1 MIVVALDTCFDA
13 CSVAVAD
20 LVADRLTLLAS
31 ERQLMSTGHAEA
43 IVPMLDRVMA
53 ASGRRPTTIAHVL
66 VTHGPGTFAGTR
78 VGVAVARALRTATQA
93 TTSSVSSLEAI
104 AGAVLLRPEL
114 GPEHPVAVVIDAR
127 RGQFYF
133 QIVSRANGALSPAML
148 VTAEEAANHLP
159 PEPVAVVGN
168 AGAMLVAAASRRD
181 VTVVADADPLPD
193 ARSMVATLT
202 RLPGASVR
210 LSPLYLREADT
221 TRPTATVTIGDRP
234 Q

>member
-78 VGVAVARALRTATQA
+78 IGVAVARALRTATQA
-93 TTSSVSSLEAI
+93 TTSSLSSLEAI
-104 AGAVLLRPEL
+104 GGAVLARPDH
-114 GPEHPVAVVIDAR
+114 GPDHPVAVAIDAR
-127 RGQFYF
+127 RGQLYF
-133 QIVSRANGALSPAML
+133 QIVSRANGPVSRAML
-148 VTAEEAANHLP
+148 VTAEEAASQLP
-159 PEPVAVVGN
+159 PAPVAVVGN
-168 AGAMLVAAASRRD
+168 GGAALVAAARRAD
-181 VTVVADADPLPD
+181 VAVLADADPLPD

-202 RLPGASVR
+202 RLPGSSAR
-210 LSPLYLREADT
+210 LTPLYLREADT
-221 TRPTATVTIGDRP
+221 TRQTASVTTGDRP
-234 Q
+234 R